1 MTDTTSATPSVI
13 AQQSQSGIAVPF
25 ALPDITEREISAVV
39 DTLRSNWITTGPK
52 VREFE
57 RRFADAVSGKHAV
70 AVNSCTAA
78 MHLALE
84 ALCIGPGDRVY
95 MAPYTFAATAEVV
108 RYLGATPVFVDI
120 DSRTLNMDTA
130 KLADR
135 LQRDK
140 AEHPGKARAVMP
152 VHIAGFPV
160 DMEAIW
166 SLARRYDLAVV
177 EDAAHAFPAARSG
190 RRIGSMPEDVAG
202 AVCFSFYATKTIT
215 TGEGGM
221 LVTSDETLAARA
233 RSMSLH
239 GLSTA
244 AWKRYESGGSWRYD
258 IVAPGFKYNLTD
270 IAAAIGLEQLARAD
284 EMAAARRDI
293 ARRYSR
299 AFEAYGNLETPADH
313 ADVEHPWHLY
323 VLRVADEAARDALVS
338 RLATEQVGCS
348 VHFIPLHL
356 HSYYRDVYGYQPD
369 DYPIATH
376 EFERAVS
383 LPIYSAMT
391 NEQVERVIDVV
402 SSWAASRDHV
412 GGRYA
417 G

>member
-1 MTDTTSATPSVI
+1 MTPTASEADRPT
-13 AQQSQSGIAVPF
+13 IAVPF

-57 RRFADAVSGKHAV
+57 QRFADAVSGKHAV

-84 ALCIGPGDRVY
+84 ALDIGPGDRVY

-120 DSRTLNMDTA
+120 ESRTLNIDMA
-130 KLADR
+130 KLGEQ
-135 LQRDK
+135 LERDQT
-140 AEHPGKARAVMP
+140 ENPGKARAVMP
-152 VHIAGFPV
+152 VHIAGLPV
-160 DMEAIW
+160 DMDSIW
-166 SLARRYDLAVV
+166 ALARRFGIAVV
-177 EDAAHAFPAARSG
+177 EDAAHAFPAARFG
-190 RRIGSMPEDVAG
+190 RRIGWMPEDVKG

-221 LVTSDETLAARA
+221 LVTSDEELALRA

-239 GLSTA
+239 GLSKA
-244 AWKRYESGGSWRYD
+244 AWKRYEAGGSWRYD

-270 IAAAIGLEQLARAD
+270 IAAALGLEQLARAR
-284 EMAAARRDI
+284 EMAAARRAI
-293 ARRYSR
+293 ASSYSR
-299 AFEAYGNLETPADH
+299 AFAAYEALETPVDDE
-313 ADVEHPWHLY
+313 DVEHPWHLY
-323 VLRVADEAARDALVS
+323 VLRVGNESRRDSLVS
-338 RLATEQVGCS
+338 RLAVEQVGCS

-356 HSYYRDVYGYQPD
+356 HSYYRDVYGYQPG
-369 DYPIATH
+369 DYPVATR

-383 LPIYSAMT
+383 LPIFSAMT
-391 NEQVERVIDVV
+391 DDQIERVIEVV
-402 SSWAASRDHV
+402 CHWADSVDHV
-412 GGRYA
+412 SIR
-417 G
+417 